1 MRSDNENKEKAEE
14 ENLRGTDTQNLD
26 TLPFIN
32 LKPLNLQV
40 FLQVSN
46 RVVFFCFNRHP
57 SNRKVHFV
65 KEWLFLDSIQLVAL
79 QWSWSRCQFAS
90 VGW

>member
-1 MRSDNENKEKAEE
+1 
-14 ENLRGTDTQNLD
+14 
-26 TLPFIN
+26 
-32 LKPLNLQV
+32 V